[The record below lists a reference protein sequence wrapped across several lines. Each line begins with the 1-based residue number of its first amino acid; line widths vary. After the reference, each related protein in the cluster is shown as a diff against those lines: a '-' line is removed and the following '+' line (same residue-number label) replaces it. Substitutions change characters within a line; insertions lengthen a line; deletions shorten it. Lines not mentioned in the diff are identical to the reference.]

1 MPKTKEPAGPLD
13 QALMNYLKA
22 LRGEAG
28 LAEELGARGG
38 LADEM
43 AKAAL
48 ASRGYWQNPKVTID
62 LNATAMVMRFSE
74 TALEAELSDSRM
86 HLPEL
91 DDLIDALRRRM
102 PDTAWPISIEVEFSG
117 LDERDRSS
125 YFCTPQCRGLAYAGI
140 QVDGS
145 QYRIPENHEV
155 FYALG
160 GGYRDYG
167 MGGLDGIAD
176 AMDLVQ
182 NTLRPTNRPVMAWQ
196 QAHDIGGS
204 GHVQHQRYYARTEAE
219 VVLKRIV
226 ARRGPSALAAM
237 IDAGKLER
245 GRNDA
250 RMWFVA
256 VDVGDLDRNPLGTVL
271 RAPDIL
277 DDIDDMLALNAAAPK
292 P

>member
-22 LRGEAG
+22 LRSEAG
-28 LAEELGARGG
+28 LAEGLGARGG

-48 ASRGYWQNPKVTID
+48 TNRGYWQNPKVTID

-74 TALEAELSDSRM
+74 TALQAELSESRM

-91 DDLIDALRRRM
+91 DNLIEALRRRM

-117 LDERDRSS
+117 LDSRDRSS
-125 YFCTPQCRGLAYAGI
+125 YFCSPQCRGLAYAGI
-140 QVDGS
+140 MVDGS
-145 QYRIPENHEV
+145 EYRIPEKHEI

-167 MGGLDGIAD
+167 LGGLDGIAD

-204 GHVQHQRYYARTEAE
+204 ASVRSQRYYARTEAE
-219 VVLKRIV
+219 VVLKKIV

-237 IDAGKLER
+237 IAAGQLER
-245 GRNDA
+245 GRNDSHQ
-250 RMWFVA
+250 WFVA

-277 DDIDDMLALNAAAPK
+277 DEIDDMLALNAAAPK